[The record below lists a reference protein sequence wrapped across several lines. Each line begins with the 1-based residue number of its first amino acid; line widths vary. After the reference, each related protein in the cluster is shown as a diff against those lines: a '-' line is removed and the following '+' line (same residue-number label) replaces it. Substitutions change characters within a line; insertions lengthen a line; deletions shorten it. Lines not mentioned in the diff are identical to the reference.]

1 MIEPTPPN
9 PPVFAATASTVF
21 FCVMAALLLHTAW
34 TINHAPMAHEAWQL
48 VGAGI
53 CYLLLLALGRPL
65 TNRKYTLLAIGLAG
79 LALRLAL
86 IGIPPASSGDYD
98 RYLWDGAVL
107 AHGISPYAHSPASVH
122 SAAAVSPSMPSTLL
136 KLKEQSGSVL
146 GNINHPKLRTI
157 YPPITESFFA
167 LAYMLSPWNT
177 TVWRVELLCFD
188 LATGL
193 LLVHLLKKLDQP
205 TAWAAIYW
213 FNPIVLAQSYIHM
226 HFDVMIG
233 PFIVLFVLLAMRPH
247 RRLASLVLALATA
260 MKLWPAALA
269 PLLWRRIG
277 RRPFAICLS
286 ALLFAAL
293 TGLLLLPMFQPSHGA
308 GLQSTWQYARYWQNN
323 SGLFFLQRWAW
334 QQLLGPKDE
343 PIQIA
348 GLLARGSTLLLMIG
362 VLALALKRCARSRE
376 SFISACLL
384 VVAAIFMLSP
394 AQFPWYYIWM
404 VPLLTLRPRAS
415 LLAYS
420 STLGLY
426 YLFARAPWIWLEHG
440 IIWIW
445 LAAELF
451 FVWYWRPAK
460 PVIPLP
466 SSTTKPSQLFAQIR
480 IMAIIPALNEQSA
493 IGRVLQRLPEWIEPI
508 VVDNGSTDRT
518 AEIARSCGAKVIHEP
533 DRGYGAACLA
543 GIKAASSADILVFI
557 DADDADDPADIP
569 ALVAPIVFRQA
580 DMVIGSRLLGGAQPG
595 SLTLPQH
602 FGNRLACFLMRLFWG
617 ARFSDLGP
625 LRAIAADKL
634 ALLNMSDRRFGW
646 TVQMQI
652 RALRRGLRCG
662 EISVAYHRRVGVS
675 KISGTLRGVLGAGAG
690 ILTMVAREALRPD
703 KPLRTTERLIIF
715 ARLPVPGFTKTRL
728 IPAIGAEAAA
738 KLQTQ
743 MTHHILDVARK
754 FTADT
759 GAEVEVRF
767 TGGEAHE
774 MSAVFGR
781 DFTLISQGDGDLG
794 HRMRQAAK
802 DAFDQGIKRVVI
814 IGTDCPQL
822 TPALLQQGIQILKS
836 HDAVIGPAFDGGYYL
851 IGMSLFS
858 PTLFQGISWG
868 TENVLRQTL
877 LNANAAALR
886 VGLLKPLS
894 DVDHPEDIAVW
905 HSLRTAPTNNNKP
918 AISVIIPMLNE
929 AANIRAAIASARRSP
944 SIEVIVVD
952 AGSTDESIRLAREAG
967 AMVITSQRGRANQ
980 LNAGAW
986 QAQSDILLFLHA
998 DTRLPP
1004 NYLDVVLQTAQM
1016 PNFAVGAFRLGID
1029 AQGLP
1034 LRIIEWG
1041 ANVRSQ
1047 LLRCP
1052 YGDQAMFMKA
1062 DSFYLVGGFP
1072 QLPVLED
1079 IALIQSLG
1087 GQGRILLTRA
1097 AVMTSA
1103 RSWRAR
1109 GALAVTLLHQMILL
1123 GYVCGLP
1130 LSLLTKLK
1138 NATRRLS

>member
-1 MIEPTPPN
+1 MIEPTHPK
-9 PPVFAATASTVF
+9 PPVFAATASTVCF
-21 FCVMAALLLHTAW
+21 FVMAALLLHTAW

-79 LALRLAL
+79 LALRLVL
-86 IGIPPASSGDYD
+86 IGIPPANSGDYD
-98 RYLWDGAVL
+98 RYFWDGAVL
-107 AHGISPYAHSPASVH
+107 AHCISPYTHSPASVR
-122 SAAAVSPSMPSTLL
+122 SASAVSPSMPSTLL
-136 KLKEQSGSVL
+136 KLKEQSGRVL

-188 LATGL
+188 LATGV
-193 LLVHLLKKLDQP
+193 LLVHLLKKLDRP
-205 TAWAAIYW
+205 MAWAAIYW
-213 FNPIVLAQSYIHM
+213 FNPIVLSQSYIHM

-260 MKLWPAALA
+260 MKLWPVALA

-277 RRPFAICLS
+277 RRPLAIFLT
-286 ALLFAAL
+286 ALLFVGM

-308 GLQSTWQYARYWQNN
+308 GLKSTWQYARYWQNN

-334 QQLLGPKDE
+334 QHLLGPKGE
-343 PIQIA
+343 PIQVA
-348 GLLARGSTLLLMIG
+348 GLLARGSTALLMIG
-362 VLALALKRCARSRE
+362 VLALALKRCACSRE
-376 SFISACLL
+376 SFIAACLL

-404 VPLLTLRPRAS
+404 VPLLALRPRAS

-426 YLFARAPWIWLEHG
+426 YLFDRVPWIWLEHG

-451 FVWYWRPAK
+451 AVWYWRPAK

-466 SSTTKPSQLFAQIR
+466 SSTTAPSQLFAQVNI
-480 IMAIIPALNEQSA
+480 IAIIPALNEEIA
-493 IGRVLQRLPEWIEPI
+493 IRRVLQRLPQWLTPI

-518 AEIARSCGAKVIHEP
+518 AEIARSCGAMVIHEP
-533 DRGYGAACLA
+533 NRGYGAACLA
-543 GIKAASSADILVFI
+543 GIKAASSADILVFM

-569 ALVAPIVFRQA
+569 ALVAPIIFRQA

-595 SLTLPQH
+595 SLTLPQR

-662 EISVAYHRRVGVS
+662 EISVAYRRRVGVS

-690 ILTMVAREALRPD
+690 ILTMVAREALCPD
-703 KPLRTTERLIIF
+703 KPIRTTERLIIF

-728 IPAIGAEAAA
+728 IAAIGAEAAA

-767 TGGEAHE
+767 TGGEAHQ
-774 MSAVFGR
+774 MGAIFGR
-781 DFTLISQGDGDLG
+781 DFPLINQGEGDLG
-794 HRMRQAAK
+794 RRMGQAAQ
-802 DAFDQGIKRVVI
+802 DAFAQGIQRTVI

-822 TPALLQQGIQILKS
+822 TPAILHRAMNALKS
-836 HDAVIGPAFDGGYYL
+836 HDIVIGPAFDGGYYL
-851 IGMSLFS
+851 IGLSRFIPSLFQDI
-858 PTLFQGISWG
+858 LWG
-868 TENVLRQTL
+868 TKDVFQQTL
-877 LNANAAALR
+877 LRANTIALR

-905 HSLRTAPTNNNKP
+905 HSMHTPPTNNKP

-952 AGSTDESIRLAREAG
+952 AGSTDESVRLAREDG
-967 AMVITSQRGRANQ
+967 ARVITSQRGRANQ
-980 LNAGAW
+980 MNAGAW

-1004 NYLDVVLQTAQM
+1004 NYLDIVLQTAQK
-1016 PNFAVGAFRLGID
+1016 PNFAAGAFRLGID
-1029 AQGLP
+1029 AEGLP

-1041 ANVRSQ
+1041 ANLRSQ

-1079 IALIQSLG
+1079 LALIQSLG

-1109 GALAVTLLHQMILL
+1109 GALAVTLLHQIILL